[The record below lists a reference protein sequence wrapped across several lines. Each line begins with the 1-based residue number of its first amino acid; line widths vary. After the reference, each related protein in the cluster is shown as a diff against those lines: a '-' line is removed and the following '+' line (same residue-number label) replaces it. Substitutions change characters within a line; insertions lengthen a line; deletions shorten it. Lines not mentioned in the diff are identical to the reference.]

1 MNAQP
6 LNALFDQ
13 EATALLAKLPA
24 RSALVVIGSTSFWHK
39 ESSAT
44 CSAIGRGLAWIS
56 NLVLVTGGM
65 TGIGEGVGRS
75 FFDACGK
82 AAREPEVFHI
92 LPRGCDCWD
101 YGVTL
106 FAGSNMAERRE
117 VLARLSPLYL
127 AIEGGPGTVHEGQ
140 VALGRGAVVIPV
152 GRSGGYAGKLY
163 PTLHRPAFAPEQ
175 CWKVLGNPDA
185 TPTDV
190 ATAVYDV
197 VIAYLQNAA

>member
-1 MNAQP
+1 MNVKP
-6 LNALFDQ
+6 SNALFDQ
-13 EATALLAKLPA
+13 DATALLAKFPA

-44 CSAIGRGLAWIS
+44 CSAIGRCLATIR
-56 NLVLVTGGM
+56 NLVLITGGM

-75 FFDACGK
+75 FFDAREND
-82 AAREPEVFHI
+82 AREPDVFHI
-92 LPRGCDCWD
+92 LPRGSDCWD

-106 FAGSNMAERRE
+106 FAGSDMAERRE

-127 AIEGGPGTVHEGQ
+127 AIEGGPGTIHEGQ
-140 VALGRGAVVIPV
+140 VALGRGAVIITV
-152 GRSGGYAGKLY
+152 GRSGGYAGELY

-175 CWKVLGNPDA
+175 CWEVLGISDA
-185 TPTDV
+185 TPAEV
-190 ATAVYDV
+190 AKAVYDI